1 MPKRWARLHARSYH
15 STGHFV
21 ANVILLNGCSSAGK
35 TTLALKLQQLLSEPY
50 QHVAL
55 DQFRDG
61 MPGQVRGFNS
71 HAGDS
76 GARGLNVVPE
86 FRDGGWVT
94 KIEFGD
100 YGEKVLA
107 SMRRTIASLCHSGCS
122 VIVDDLLFERS
133 YLDDYI
139 DVLDGTDTWF
149 VGVRCNLEVVH
160 AREAKRPG
168 RFPGTATSHFEQVH
182 QHGVPYDLEV
192 DTSHQHP
199 KDVAEQI
206 VARLA
211 TPPEAFARERQLR
224 SQS

>member
-1 MPKRWARLHARSYH
+1 M
-15 STGHFV
+15 

-35 TTLALKLQQLLSEPY
+35 TTLALKLQQLLPEPY

-71 HAGDS
+71 PTGDP
-76 GARGLNVVPE
+76 GAQGLNVVPE
-86 FRDGGWVT
+86 LRDGDWVT
-94 KIEFGD
+94 KIEFGE

-107 SMRRTIASLCHSGCS
+107 SMRRTIASLCRSGCS
-122 VIVDDLLFERS
+122 VIVDDLLFKRS

-139 DVLDGTDTWF
+139 DVLEPTNTWF
-149 VGVRCNLEVVH
+149 IGVHCNLEVVH

-182 QHGVPYDLEV
+182 QHGVVYDLEV
-192 DTSHQHP
+192 DTSHKHP
-199 KDVAEQI
+199 KEVAEQI
-206 VARLA
+206 VARLG
-211 TPPEAFARERQLR
+211 TPPEAFTRERQQR
-224 SQS
+224 GQS